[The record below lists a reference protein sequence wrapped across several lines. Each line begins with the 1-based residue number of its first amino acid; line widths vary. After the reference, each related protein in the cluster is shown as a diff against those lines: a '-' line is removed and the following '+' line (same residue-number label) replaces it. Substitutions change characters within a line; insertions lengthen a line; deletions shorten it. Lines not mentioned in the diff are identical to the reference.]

1 MNIQASATPA
11 THTLGELA
19 KFIGAELKGDA
30 TCVIESLATL
40 AAAES
45 GQLSFLANKS
55 YRKYLKEC
63 RASALI
69 LHPDMAAEF
78 SGNALLVDNPYLA
91 YAKLSALFD
100 QSPKS
105 AAGIHPSATVAE
117 DAIVHADASV
127 GPQVV
132 IESGARVEAGAVIG
146 AGSFI
151 GAGSIIGERTVLKS
165 NVSIYHGCFVGSD
178 CLFHSQAVIGSD
190 GFGFA
195 PNTENDDFTWTKIHQ
210 LGGVVIGD
218 RVELGACTA
227 IDRGALDDTVL
238 ADGVIIDNQVQIAHN
253 VRIGENTAIAS
264 SCAIAG
270 STTIGSGC
278 TFSGMVGVVGHLT
291 ITDNVHVTA
300 MTLVTKSIDKPGSY
314 SAGTPVEET
323 AKWRKNAVRFGQ
335 LNALVNR
342 VRSLEKHSTDSSKK

>member
-1 MNIQASATPA
+1 MNIQASASPA

-19 KFIGAELKGDA
+19 KFIGAKLKGDGDCLI
-30 TCVIESLATL
+30 TRLATL
-40 AAAES
+40 SAAES
-45 GQLSFLANKS
+45 GHLSFLANKS
-55 YRKYLKEC
+55 YRKYLSEC

-69 LHPDMAAEF
+69 LHPDMADQF
-78 SGNALLVDNPYLA
+78 DGHALLVENPYLA

-100 QSPKS
+100 QRPKPH
-105 AAGIHPSATVAE
+105 AGVHAMACVADDAFVHPSV
-117 DAIVHADASV
+117 SV
-127 GPQVV
+127 GPQAV
-132 IESGARVEAGAVIG
+132 IESGARIEAGAVIG
-146 AGSFI
+146 AGCFV
-151 GAGSIIGERTVLKS
+151 GAGSIVGERTVLNA
-165 NVSIYHGCFVGSD
+165 NVSIYHGCTVGSD

-195 PNTENDDFTWTKIHQ
+195 PNQENEDFRWAKIHQ

-218 RVELGACTA
+218 RVELGACTT

-238 ADGVIIDNQVQIAHN
+238 GNGVIIDNQVQIAHN

-264 SCAIAG
+264 SGAIAG
-270 STTIGSGC
+270 STVIGSNC
-278 TFSGMVGVVGHLT
+278 TFSGLVGVVGHLT

-335 LNALVNR
+335 LNALSNR
-342 VRSLEKHSTDSSKK
+342 VRALEKKTPDSSD